1 MVAVIFLGF
10 EKIVQ
15 FVVYMSV
22 RINTNLS
29 MVNNFTLVLRIY
41 SLVLLIGFVVL
52 LLLSK
57 EDSCYENYG

>member
-1 MVAVIFLGF
+1 MVTVVFLGF
-10 EKIVQ
+10 EKLIQ
-15 FVVYMSV
+15 FVVYMSL
-22 RINTNLS
+22 NLVITS
-29 MVNNFTLVLRIY
+29 TLVFRIY